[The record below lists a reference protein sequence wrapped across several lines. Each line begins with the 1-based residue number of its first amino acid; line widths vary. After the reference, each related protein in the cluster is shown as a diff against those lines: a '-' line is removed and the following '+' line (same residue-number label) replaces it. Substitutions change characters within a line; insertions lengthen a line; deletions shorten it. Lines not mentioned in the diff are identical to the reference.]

1 MGSEVGHISEEQLI
15 TNRPFE
21 LRLPFIKRWWLNFTG
36 LKEEEEEEE
45 EEEEDGEIRL
55 SEGRDT
61 NEGAETAIENSSGN
75 LK

>member
-1 MGSEVGHISEEQLI
+1 MGSEVGPISEEQLI

-45 EEEEDGEIRL
+45 DGEIRL

>member
-1 MGSEVGHISEEQLI
+1 MGSEVGPISEEQLI

-36 LKEEEEEEE
+36 LKEEE
-45 EEEEDGEIRL
+45 GEIKL
-55 SEGRDT
+55 SEVRDT

>member
-1 MGSEVGHISEEQLI
+1 MGSEVGPISEEQLI

-36 LKEEEEEEE
+36 LKEEEEEE
-45 EEEEDGEIRL
+45 GEIKL
-55 SEGRDT
+55 SEVRDT
-61 NEGAETAIENSSGN
+61 NEGAEKAIENSSGN

>member
-1 MGSEVGHISEEQLI
+1 MGSEVGPISEEQLI

-36 LKEEEEEEE
+36 QEEEEEEE
-45 EEEEDGEIRL
+45 EGEIKL
-55 SEGRDT
+55 IEVRDT
-61 NEGAETAIENSSGN
+61 NEGAEKAIENSSGN

>member
-1 MGSEVGHISEEQLI
+1 MGSEVGPISEEQLI

-36 LKEEEEEEE
+36 LKEEE
-45 EEEEDGEIRL
+45 GEIKL
-55 SEGRDT
+55 SEVRDA